1 MNEYLRQAPPKNFI
15 EMVSNKRNTEIM
27 IRGDSA
33 QLVEQHNACSL
44 EVKFK
49 PELRAKKGKN

>member
-1 MNEYLRQAPPKNFI
+1 
-15 EMVSNKRNTEIM
+15 MVSNKRNTEIM